1 MPKKL
6 KSQKDF
12 TILKNN
18 PLLIY
23 NPTAGHGNAE
33 KILPVVKEL
42 FAAHQFMYEIV
53 LTERPGHA
61 LEIAKNQAENGRT
74 MVIAAGGDG
83 TMNEVINGL
92 MRAEIPQDNKPV
104 LGVLPVGR
112 GNDFAFGID
121 ITKDLEKAVQAI
133 VNGITKQIDIGKVTG
148 GDFPEGRYFGNG
160 VGLGFDTV
168 VGFEAAKVKW
178 ARGAGSYL
186 VGLIRTIFLYHTA
199 PTYEIIL
206 DNETITQPS
215 LMVSI
220 MNGKRM
226 GGTFHMAPKSNPGDG
241 LFDLCVASQVPQLK
255 ILPLAT
261 KFMSGTQEG
270 HPAIRMVQSKKVVVR
285 AITGSIPAHAD
296 GETVC
301 YAGSELCI
309 ELIPQALKVN
319 SMDGLD
325 LA

>member
-1 MPKKL
+1 MT
-6 KSQKDF
+6 Q
-12 TILKNN
+12 N

-33 KILPVVKEL
+33 KILPQVKEL
-42 FAAHQFMYEIV
+42 FSTFQYSYDLV

-61 LEIAKNQAENGRT
+61 LDIAKDAAESGR
-74 MVIAAGGDG
+74 MMIIAAGGDG

-92 MRAEIPQDNKPV
+92 MRADLQGKNKPI

-121 ITKDLEKAVQAI
+121 ITKDLEKAVRAI
-133 VNGITKQIDIGKVTG
+133 VNGDTKNIDIGLVTG
-148 GDFPEGRYFGNG
+148 GDYPQGRYFGNG

-168 VGFEAAKVKW
+168 VGFEAAKIKW

-186 VGLIRTIFLYHTA
+186 VGLVRTIFLYHTA

-206 DNETITQPS
+206 DNETVTQPS

-241 LFDLCVASQVPQLK
+241 FFDLCLASQVPQMK

-261 KFMSGTQEG
+261 KFISGTQEG
-270 HPAIRMVQSKKVVVR
+270 HPAIRMLHSKTIKVR

-296 GETVC
+296 GETIC
-301 YAGSELCI
+301 YAGAELSI
-309 ELIPQALKVN
+309 ELVPQALTVI
-319 SMDGLD
+319 SMDGLE
-325 LA
+325 